1 MWNPGLAKSCRLGK
15 WLLWDTAVSG
25 KMAQVGSV
33 MCLHGNVSLGVQIWR
48 VLYNIHK
55 DQGKLWSKIEWEKN
69 RESDYKLQKKHQS
82 FSVSY
87 YNSQNTACLCIQI
100 PHSCNQDCNG
110 NGNNRTWIHGNKG
123 VCIIL
128 CGPQKLQ
135 FGYNYDSNERTLTK
149 QMKYFV
155 SNLFQRKLL
164 WLQSSSIAL
173 AIGFQNSLF
182 KT

>member
-1 MWNPGLAKSCRLGK
+1 M
-15 WLLWDTAVSG
+15 LWSG
-25 KMAQVGSV
+25 
-33 MCLHGNVSLGVQIWR
+33 NISLTVQFWR
-48 VLYNIHK
+48 VLCSLHK
-55 DQGKLWSKIEWEKN
+55 DLGKLWSRIEWEKHS
-69 RESDYKLQKKHQS
+69 ESGYRLWKEHQS
-82 FSVSY
+82 ISASY
-87 YNSQNTACLCIQI
+87 KSQNTACLCIQI
-100 PHSCNQDCNG
+100 PHSFNQHCNG

-164 WLQSSSIAL
+164 WLQISSIVL
-173 AIGFQNSLF
+173 ATLLQSTI
-182 KT
+182 